1 MQFSPKILRLNVRM
15 FGTVFGQSG
24 TEFRTVIGLCVL
36 FLCVV
41 VEKMNNILV
50 V

>member
-1 MQFSPKILRLNVRM
+1 MLFIPKNLGLNTII
-15 FGTVFGQSG
+15 FWTVFGQSG
-24 TEFRTVIGLCVL
+24 TEISDCVL

-41 VEKMNNILV
+41 SKKMNNMLV